1 MTYNA
6 GSSVDNKPAV
16 YNEKSTG
23 ANAGDLGLLSAIQ
36 SKVDAASPWDQLLNG
51 GQVSDP
57 KNNAASYT
65 TPLNSDSP
73 LRVGRVLLALPYVH
87 CYKVQLT
94 GRQGTCI
101 ATAASNHSR
110 NPLGVRSGEV
120 IPPNSNVLIWKPDTA
135 ELAYI
140 LAILPSPVMHDDF
153 NASDH
158 IQQGGNSGVKKVE
171 AYRNIPKST
180 AMAHGWVS
188 QSCGRPMDGTI
199 GEYVRMSETGI
210 GLLIDSFQTYLR
222 VNEACG
228 LWLNYFDNYT
238 KLAGLSLNIM
248 SYCTHNIQQYDEG
261 ENLALV
267 GHATYPWEAT
277 GMYAPQV
284 RFTKTNSPE
293 DVQLDREFP
302 FGTEEVQ
309 DQSQTPIYRLTDYT
323 GYLGQGFNRTLMK
336 PAKDSG
342 KRLMTDAE
350 TDKDVGLFQELIALD
365 GSYSVRSAK
374 QILLAKYP
382 LIPNPR
388 RKRLA
393 EDAKGDDLLDRKGK
407 GEYKFS
413 GTYGEGP
420 DHKVRDWKDQDV
432 SFLFKFPPAELKNIL
447 RPAGIMDLLTHHYNW
462 KSTHPFS
469 YHKRDY
475 DYPEE
480 GDNNSPL
487 TEVRFYRGTMS
498 NAYVEIRPRVMKID
512 DRYGNVN
519 YYNTAAFITIA
530 EDGSIVLGDGYGS
543 QLLMGGGQIRLEAG
557 GDIMLMSGARV
568 VTLAKEAIIRAKGSV
583 DISSNEN
590 DVRIK
595 AEKNMQLLAGNSGSG
610 GMLLES
616 KGQGSIQGYGGLI
629 GEDVMASGI
638 TLLSRGGSV
647 NAMSKT
653 AYIRTGVDE
662 GDPEGSGD
670 LVIDCA
676 NGRSRVVCYG
686 AAFDFFCSEGLGIW
700 HSPVGQGATQMTSSH
715 YFGPSFSKVHGPT
728 VMDRDVCIV
737 QNGNLG
743 VAGSVYGKKNIF
755 CLKEMACHPAILGDS
770 EEDKF
775 IRDVNNF
782 IDEYE
787 VFSENATDA
796 GNPIFSGYYPNYVWM
811 TGQPGNS
818 GLLGDEIGFSYRDRP
833 VPDDECD
840 KEKEPEDQAIKE
852 AVYGYNY
859 KKFFLLE
866 TRWQQLGRMGMLQS
880 GGETWSENVVQYQ
893 GEDLYPWPGKR
904 NWACNRYPTFIG
916 YNDEDKFK
924 LFGTSA
930 ARSREDNKEDY
941 EEPSF
946 SDWKQQKCDG
956 NYSL

>member
-6 GSSVDNKPAV
+6 GSSVDSKPAV

-36 SKVDAASPWDQLLNG
+36 SKVDAASPWDQLLDG
-51 GQVSDP
+51 GQVSDSR
-57 KNNAASYT
+57 NNASSYT
-65 TPLNSDSP
+65 APLNSDSP
-73 LRVGRVLLALPYVH
+73 LRVGRVILALPYVH
-87 CYKVQLT
+87 CYKIQLT

-110 NPLGVRSGEV
+110 TPLGVRSGEV
-120 IPPNSNVLIWKPDTA
+120 IPPNSNVLVWKPNTA

-140 LAILPSPVMHDDF
+140 LAILPSPVMHDKF

-158 IQQGGNSGVKKVE
+158 IQQGGNSGPKKVE

-180 AMAHGWVS
+180 ARAHGWVS

-277 GMYAPQV
+277 GMYAPFQ

-336 PAKDSG
+336 PAKESG
-342 KRLMTDAE
+342 KRLMTEAE

-365 GSYSVRSAK
+365 GGYSVRSAK

-393 EDAKGDDLLDRKGK
+393 EDGKGDDLLDRKGK

-420 DHKVRDWKDQDV
+420 EHKVRDWKDQDV
-432 SFLFKFPPAELKNIL
+432 GLLKNML

-462 KSTHPFS
+462 KSTHPFY

-475 DYPEE
+475 NYPEE
-480 GDNNSPL
+480 GDNDSPL
-487 TEVRFYRGTMS
+487 TEISFYRGIMS
-498 NAYVEIRPRVMKID
+498 KAYVEISPKVMKID
-512 DRYGNVN
+512 NRYQNVN

-557 GDIMLMSGARV
+557 GDIMLMSGSRV

-583 DISSNEN
+583 DISSSEH
-590 DVRIK
+590 DVRLK
-595 AEKNMQLLAGNSGSG
+595 AEKNMQLLAGNSGFG

-616 KGQGSIQGYGGLI
+616 KGQGSSQLYEGLI
-629 GEDVMASGI
+629 GEDVIASGI

-662 GDPEGSGD
+662 GNPESSGD
-670 LVIDCA
+670 LIIDCA
-676 NGRSRVVCYG
+676 NGRSRVVSY
-686 AAFDFFCSEGLGIW
+686 AKAFDFYCSEGVGIW
-700 HSPVGQGATQMTSSH
+700 HSPEGQGATQMTSSH
-715 YFGPSFSKVHGPT
+715 YFGPRFSKVHGPT

-737 QNGNLG
+737 QRGNLG
-743 VAGSVYGKKNIF
+743 LAGSVYGMQDVF
-755 CLKEMACHPAILGDS
+755 CLGQMACYKAKVSDS
-770 EEDKF
+770 DEDKF
-775 IRDVNNF
+775 IRDITKFISTYEAASANF
-782 IDEYE
+782 
-787 VFSENATDA
+787 TQA
-796 GNPIFSGYYPNYVWM
+796 GTPRFHGYYPNYVWLPF
-811 TGQPGNS
+811 QPGNS
-818 GLLGDEIGFSYRDRP
+818 NLLGNQIGFSYRD
-833 VPDDECD
+833 ENTG
-840 KEKEPEDQAIKE
+840 AGT
-852 AVYGYNY
+852 YGYST
-859 KKFFLLE
+859 FFLLE
-866 TRWQQLGRMGMLQS
+866 TRWQQLERMGMLQS
-880 GGETWSENVVQYQ
+880 ASEHWNEIPVLYQ
-893 GEDLYPWPGKR
+893 GELLYPWPGKA
-904 NWACNRYPTFIG
+904 WWVSGDFFVRYS
-916 YNDEDKFK
+916 DEDKFK
-924 LFGTSA
+924 LFETNKA
-930 ARSREDNKEDY
+930 KSRENYKEDY
-941 EEPSF
+941 EEPNF
-946 SDWKQQKCDG
+946 PDWKLEPCDG

>member
-36 SKVDAASPWDQLLNG
+36 SKVDAASPWDQLLDG
-51 GQVSDP
+51 GQVSDSR
-57 KNNAASYT
+57 NNASSYT
-65 TPLNSDSP
+65 APLNSDSP
-73 LRVGRVLLALPYVH
+73 LRVGRVILALPYVH

-110 NPLGVRSGEV
+110 TPLGVRSGEV
-120 IPPNSNVLIWKPDTA
+120 IPPNSNVLIWKPNTA

-140 LAILPSPVMHDDF
+140 LAIIPSPVMHDKF

-158 IQQGGNSGVKKVE
+158 IQQGGNSGPKKVE

-180 AMAHGWVS
+180 ARAHGWVS

-277 GMYAPQV
+277 GMYAPFQ

-336 PAKDSG
+336 PARESG
-342 KRLMTDAE
+342 KRLMTEAE
-350 TDKDVGLFQELIALD
+350 ADKDVGLFQELIALD
-365 GSYSVRSAK
+365 GGYSVRSAK

-393 EDAKGDDLLDRKGK
+393 EDAKGDDLLDRDGK

-432 SFLFKFPPAELKNIL
+432 GLLKNML

-462 KSTHPFS
+462 KSTHPFY
-469 YHKRDY
+469 YHTRDY

-487 TEVRFYRGTMS
+487 TEIRFYRGIMS
-498 NAYVEIRPRVMKID
+498 TAYVEISPKVMKID
-512 DRYGNVN
+512 NRYQNVN

-557 GDIMLMSGARV
+557 GDIMLMSGSRV
-568 VTLAKEAIIRAKGSV
+568 VTLAKEAIIRAKDSV
-583 DISSNEN
+583 DISSSEH

-595 AEKNMQLLAGNSGSG
+595 AENNMQLLAGNSGSG

-616 KGQGSIQGYGGLI
+616 KGEGSSQLYEGRI
-629 GEDVMASGI
+629 GEEVRASGI

-647 NAMSKT
+647 NTMSKT

-662 GDPEGSGD
+662 GNPESSGN
-670 LVIDCA
+670 LIIDCA
-676 NGRSRVVCYG
+676 NGRSAMVSY
-686 AAFDFFCSEGLGIW
+686 AQNFDFFCADGVGIW
-700 HSPVGQGATQMTSSH
+700 HAPVGQGAAQMTSSH
-715 YFGPSFSKVHGPT
+715 FFGPQFSKVNGPT
-728 VMDRDVCIV
+728 VMERDVCLV
-737 QNGNLG
+737 SRGNLG
-743 VAGSVYGKKNIF
+743 LAGSVYGMQDVF
-755 CLKEMACHPAILGDS
+755 CLGQMACYKAKVSDS
-770 EEDKF
+770 DEDKF
-775 IRDVNNF
+775 IRDITKF
-782 IDEYE
+782 ISTYQASSGA
-787 VFSENATDA
+787 FTAA
-796 GNPIFSGYYPNYVWM
+796 GTPRFNGFYPNYIWQNL
-811 TGQPGNS
+811 QPGNS
-818 GLLGDEIGFSYRDRP
+818 NLLGNQIGFSYRD
-833 VPDDECD
+833 ED
-840 KEKEPEDQAIKE
+840 KAGGT
-852 AVYGYNY
+852 YGYS
-859 KKFFLLE
+859 KFFLLE
-866 TRWQQLGRMGMLQS
+866 TRWQQLERMGMLQAA
-880 GGETWSENVVQYQ
+880 SEPWNENPVLYQ
-893 GEDLYPWPGKR
+893 GDTLYPWPGKS
-904 NWACNRYPTFIG
+904 NWVSGDKFVRYSA
-916 YNDEDKFK
+916 EDKFK
-924 LFGTSA
+924 LFETSKA
-930 ARSREDNKEDY
+930 KSRENYKEDY
-941 EEPSF
+941 EEPNF
-946 SDWKQQKCDG
+946 PDWKLEPCDG

>member
-1 MTYNA
+1 MTYSA
-6 GSSVDNKPAV
+6 GSSVENKPAV

-57 KNNAASYT
+57 KNNASSHTA
-65 TPLNSDSP
+65 PLNSDTP
-73 LRVGRVLLALPYVH
+73 LRVGRVILALPYVH

-110 NPLGVRSGEV
+110 TPLGVRSGEV
-120 IPPNSNVLIWKPDTA
+120 IPPNSNVLIWKPNTA

-171 AYRNIPKST
+171 AYRNIPKAT
-180 AMAHGWVS
+180 ARAHGWVS

-261 ENLALV
+261 ENLSMV
-267 GHATYPWEAT
+267 GHATYPWEAS
-277 GMYAPQV
+277 GMYAPQQK
-284 RFTKTNSPE
+284 FTKTNSPE
-293 DVQLDREFP
+293 GVQLDRQFP
-302 FGTEEVQ
+302 FGAEEVQ
-309 DQSQTPIYRLTDYT
+309 DQSQTPVYRLTDYT

-342 KRLMTDAE
+342 KRLMTDS
-350 TDKDVGLFQELIALD
+350 DRDIGLFQELIALD

-393 EDAKGDDLLDRKGK
+393 EDAKGDDLLDRDGK

-413 GTYGEGP
+413 GTYGGGLE
-420 DHKVRDWKDQDV
+420 HKVRDWKDQDV
-432 SFLFKFPPAELKNIL
+432 SLLKNML

-462 KSTHPFS
+462 KSTHPFY

-487 TEVRFYRGTMS
+487 TEIRFYRGTMS
-498 NAYVEIRPRVMKID
+498 TAYVEISPRVMRID
-512 DRYGNVN
+512 SRYQNVN

-595 AEKNMQLLAGNSGSG
+595 AENNMQLLAGNSGAG

-616 KGQGSIQGYGGLI
+616 KGQGSSQLYEGLI
-629 GEDVMASGI
+629 GEDVIASGI

-653 AYIRTGVDE
+653 AYIRTGVEE

-670 LVIDCA
+670 LIIDCA

-686 AAFDFFCSEGLGIW
+686 KAFDFFCSEGMGIW
-700 HSPVGQGATQMTSSH
+700 HSPVGQGAAQMSSSH

-728 VMDRDVCIV
+728 VLDRNVCIV
-737 QNGNLG
+737 QRGNLG
-743 VAGSVYGKKNIF
+743 IAGSVYAIGGIY
-755 CLKEMACHPAILGDS
+755 CLEKMACYKAIVGDS
-770 EEDKF
+770 DEDKF
-775 IRDVNNF
+775 IRDTYNF
-782 IDEYE
+782 IEEYE

-796 GNPIFSGYYPNYVWM
+796 GNPIFEGYYPNYAWLPK
-811 TGQPGNS
+811 QPGDNN
-818 GLLGDEIGFSYRDRP
+818 LLGNQIGFSYRD
-833 VPDDECD
+833 ED
-840 KEKEPEDQAIKE
+840 KAGGT
-852 AVYGYNY
+852 YGYS
-859 KKFFLLE
+859 KFFLLE
-866 TRWQQLGRMGMLQS
+866 TRWQQLERMGMLQS
-880 GGETWSENVVQYQ
+880 AGEHWAENPVLYQ
-893 GEDLYPWPGKR
+893 GSDLYPWPGKA
-904 NWACNRYPTFIG
+904 NWVSGDKFVRYSAE
-916 YNDEDKFK
+916 NKFK
-924 LFGTSA
+924 LFETSKA
-930 ARSREDNKEDY
+930 KSREGYKEDY
-941 EEPSF
+941 EEPNF
-946 SDWKQQKCDG
+946 PDWKLEPCDG
-956 NYSL
+956 NYSI